1 MCALFNDNKKK
12 VYKMF
17 FHSSFNVLR
26 TILQEG
32 SFTKAAQKL
41 DISGAAVGKHVQML
55 ESKMKL
61 RLFHRTTRTITPT
74 DAAIKISAAVSQS
87 EEHLNGV
94 LEELAQEQS
103 TPTGRLKINVPMSYG
118 ELFLAKP
125 MAKFAAAYPDVIID
139 VDFDDKRVHLIE
151 EGYDLVVRIGILEDS
166 GLIAKRISDFPI
178 LMCASPKLAQEF
190 GNPKTPK
197 DLSNW
202 PFICYSNATQPSLW
216 SYKTDEEK
224 SSSVNLRPSLYANS
238 ASMMKEACI
247 EGVGAALLPQFSC
260 EAEIKSGDL
269 IQILPKYKTAP
280 ERGVYVI
287 YPDKKFMPLKVRKFI
302 DMLQQN

>member
-1 MCALFNDNKKK
+1 
-12 VYKMF
+12 MF
-17 FHSSFNVLR
+17 IHFSFHVLR

-41 DISGAAVGKHVQML
+41 GMSGAAVGKHVQTM
-55 ESKMKL
+55 EGKMNL

-74 DAAIKISAAVSQS
+74 DAALKINAAVSQS
-87 EEHLNGV
+87 EEHLSGI
-94 LEELAQEQS
+94 LEELTDEQS

-125 MAKFAAAYPDVIID
+125 MAKFAATYPDVIVD

-151 EGYDLVVRIGILEDS
+151 EGYDLVIRIGTLEDS

-178 LMCASPKLAQEF
+178 LMCASPMLIEKL
-190 GNPKTPK
+190 GMPSTPK

-202 PFICYSNATQPSLW
+202 PFICYSNAANPSMW
-216 SYKTDEEK
+216 PYKDPEEK
-224 SSSVNLRPSLYANS
+224 SGSVNLSPSLYANN
-238 ASMMKEACI
+238 ASMMKEACLA
-247 EGVGAALLPQFSC
+247 GVGAALLPKFSC
-260 EAEIKSGDL
+260 EYEIANKNL
-269 IQILPKYKTAP
+269 IHILPAYQTAP

-287 YPDKKFMPLKVRKFI
+287 YPDRKFLPLKVRKFI
-302 DMLQQN
+302 DILQSK

>member
-1 MCALFNDNKKK
+1 MN
-12 VYKMF
+12 
-17 FHSSFNVLR
+17 
-26 TILQEG
+26 
-32 SFTKAAQKL
+32 
-41 DISGAAVGKHVQML
+41 
-55 ESKMKL
+55 
-61 RLFHRTTRTITPT
+61 
-74 DAAIKISAAVSQS
+74 QS

-94 LEELAQEQS
+94 LEELADEQS

-151 EGYDLVVRIGILEDS
+151 EGYDLVIRIGILEDS
-166 GLIAKRISDFPI
+166 GLIAKRISDFPV
-178 LMCASPKLAQEF
+178 LMCASPKLIAEL

-202 PFICYSNATQPSLW
+202 PFICYSNAAQPSLW
-216 SYKTDEEK
+216 SYKSDEEK

-247 EGVGAALLPQFSC
+247 EGVGAALLPQFTC
-260 EAEIKSGDL
+260 EAEIKNGNL
-269 IQILPKYKTAP
+269 IHMLPEYQTAP
-280 ERGVYVI
+280 ERGIYVV
-287 YPDKKFMPLKVRKFI
+287 YPDKKFLPLKVRKFI

>member
-1 MCALFNDNKKK
+1 
-12 VYKMF
+12 MF
-17 FHSSFNVLR
+17 IHSSFHILR

-41 DISGAAVGKHVQML
+41 NMSGAAVGKHVQML
-55 ESKMKL
+55 ETKMKL

-87 EEHLNGV
+87 EEHLNEI
-94 LEELAQEQS
+94 LEELGEEQS
-103 TPTGRLKINVPMSYG
+103 TPTGKLKINVPMSYG

-125 MAKFAAAYPDVIID
+125 MAKFAAAYPDVIVD

-151 EGYDLVVRIGILEDS
+151 EGYDLVIRIGTLEDS
-166 GLIAKRISDFPI
+166 GLIAKRISDFPM
-178 LMCASPKLAQEF
+178 LMCASPKLIGKL
-190 GNPKTPK
+190 GNPNTPK
-197 DLSNW
+197 DFSKW
-202 PFICYSNATQPSLW
+202 PFICYSNAIQPSLW
-216 SYKTDEEK
+216 SYKTDEGK
-224 SSSVNLRPSLYANS
+224 SSSINLRPSLYANS
-238 ASMMKEACI
+238 ASMMKAACI

-260 EAEIKSGDL
+260 MSEVQDGKL
-269 IQILPKYKTAP
+269 IQILPDYKTTP

-287 YPDKKFMPLKVRKFI
+287 YPNKKFMPLKVRKFI

>member
-1 MCALFNDNKKK
+1 
-12 VYKMF
+12 MF
-17 FHSSFNVLR
+17 IHSSFHILH

-41 DISGAAVGKHVQML
+41 DMSGAAVGKHVQML

-61 RLFHRTTRTITPT
+61 RLFQRTTRTITPT
-74 DAAIKISAAVSQS
+74 EAAIKISTAVSQS
-87 EEHLNGV
+87 EEHLNEV
-94 LEELAQEQS
+94 LEELAEEQS

-125 MAKFAAAYPDVIID
+125 MAKFAAAYPDVIVD

-151 EGYDLVVRIGILEDS
+151 EGYDLVIRIGILEDS

-178 LMCASPKLAQEF
+178 LMCASPKLVQKLGE
-190 GNPKTPK
+190 PKAPK

-202 PFICYSNATQPSLW
+202 PFICYSNATHPSLW

-247 EGVGAALLPQFSC
+247 ESVGAALLPQFTC
-260 EAEIKSGDL
+260 EAEIRSGDL
-269 IQILPKYKTAP
+269 IHILPEYSTAP

-302 DMLQQN
+302 DMLQQH

>member
-1 MCALFNDNKKK
+1 
-12 VYKMF
+12 MF
-17 FHSSFNVLR
+17 IHSSFQILR

-41 DISGAAVGKHVQML
+41 DMSGAAVGKHVQML

-74 DAAIKISAAVSQS
+74 DAAIKISAAVRQS

-103 TPTGRLKINVPMSYG
+103 MPTGRLKINVPMSYG

-125 MAKFAAAYPDVIID
+125 MAKFASAYPDVIVD

-151 EGYDLVVRIGILEDS
+151 EGYDLVIRIGILEDS

-178 LMCASPKLAQEF
+178 LMCASPKLVQKL
-190 GNPKTPK
+190 GKPKTPK
-197 DLSNW
+197 
-202 PFICYSNATQPSLW
+202 
-216 SYKTDEEK
+216 E
-224 SSSVNLRPSLYANS
+224 
-238 ASMMKEACI
+238 
-247 EGVGAALLPQFSC
+247 
-260 EAEIKSGDL
+260 
-269 IQILPKYKTAP
+269 
-280 ERGVYVI
+280 
-287 YPDKKFMPLKVRKFI
+287 PLKLAFHLLFKCHPPFPLVI
-302 DMLQQN
+302 

>member
-1 MCALFNDNKKK
+1 
-12 VYKMF
+12 MF
-17 FHSSFNVLR
+17 IHSSFHILR

-41 DISGAAVGKHVQML
+41 DMSGAAVGKHVQIL

-61 RLFHRTTRTITPT
+61 RLFHRTTRKITPT
-74 DAAIKISAAVSQS
+74 DAAIKISAAVRQS

-103 TPTGRLKINVPMSYG
+103 MPTGRLKINVPMSYG

-125 MAKFAAAYPDVIID
+125 MAKFASAYPDVIVD

-151 EGYDLVVRIGILEDS
+151 EGYDLVIRIGILEDS

-178 LMCASPKLAQEF
+178 LMCASPKLVQKL
-190 GNPKTPK
+190 GKPKTPK

-202 PFICYSNATQPSLW
+202 PFICYSNATHPSLW
-216 SYKTDEEK
+216 SYKTDTEE

-260 EAEIKSGDL
+260 ETEIMSGDL
-269 IQILPKYKTAP
+269 IHILPEYKTAP

-287 YPDKKFMPLKVRKFI
+287 YPNKKFMPLKVRKFI